1 MDQIIRLFPIHMR
14 EDIRR
19 SGIFERELEE
29 IRVRVN
35 GYLMFLTSRGEL
47 FLRGSDLVDEPGDSC
62 CRMSRRDLEQM
73 CTFMSNYSLY
83 AYEEEI
89 RNGFLTVEGG
99 HRVGVCGQVSYERGG
114 IRRIFPICYMNIRIA
129 RERKGCAKEVFPF
142 LMKESLFCNT
152 LILSSPGV
160 GKTTL
165 LRDLVRLLSDGDR
178 GISGKRVG
186 VVDERSEIAGCIRG
200 VPQNDIGMRTD
211 VLDNCPKVDGMM
223 LMVRS
228 MSPEILAV
236 DEIGGAADL
245 EAVRYA
251 IRCGCRILATIHS
264 QDLEELRDKPGWEDC
279 MRQKMFSRYVILSKR
294 QGVRKYEV
302 FDEEGRRIFPKMDS
316 S

>member
-14 EDIRR
+14 DNIRK
-19 SGIFERELEE
+19 SGIFDQGLEE

-35 GYLMFLTSRGEL
+35 GYLMFLTSQGEL
-47 FLRGSDLVDEPGDSC
+47 FLKEADLVKYPDDFC
-62 CRMSRRDLEQM
+62 YRMSRADLEQM

-99 HRVGVCGQVSYERGG
+99 HRVGVCGQVSYEKGG
-114 IRRIFPICYMNIRIA
+114 IRRIFPIYYLNIRIA
-129 RERKGCAKEVFPF
+129 RERKGCAKEIFPY
-142 LMKESLFCNT
+142 LLRDRLFCNT

-165 LRDLVRLLSDGDR
+165 LRDLIRILSDGSESAGGR
-178 GISGKRVG
+178 KVG
-186 VVDERSEIAGCIRG
+186 LVDERSEIAGCIRG

-211 VLDNCPKVDGMM
+211 VLDNCPKIDGMM

-251 IRCGCRILATIHS
+251 LRCGCRILATIHS
-264 QDLEELRDKPGWEDC
+264 RDLEELWDKPGWKNC
-279 MRQKMFSRYVILSKR
+279 RQEKLFQRYVVLANR
-294 QGVRKYEV
+294 QGKREYQV
-302 FDEEGRRIFPKMDS
+302 FDEEGGQLFPKPDS